1 MNQLISFSRIVAVV
15 SVLAAS
21 PSMAA
26 TFTVT
31 NTDDAGAGSLR
42 QAVNDANNAGGD
54 NTIVFDLPG
63 LTQPVIDLK
72 TEGLFLTSNITI
84 LNDRPGDVPV
94 TVRAGAPPHFLMA
107 CFYTGDGRHVLLA
120 GLTISGPPGAS
131 DNQDSGIKSSGGY
144 LTLRNCTLTDNNA
157 FLGGALFNEGGEVT
171 LIDCL
176 VTGNRARQGGG
187 LYNGGG
193 GKLILQHCTISNNS
207 AEEGG
212 GIENSQ
218 FADVTLIDC
227 MVSGNLAT
235 STFGDSE
242 GGAGI
247 GNGGSLAM
255 TNCTLSGN
263 QVAHFGGGAISTA
276 GGVTANNC
284 TFVNNKGE
292 LGGAIWDS
300 GSTSKRAALNN
311 CTFSGN
317 FMVDPDGITHSSAIY
332 ASYLY
337 IKSGTPKLTVNNCT
351 FSSGIPGEPASF
363 DGGAILAGGQ
373 HTQVEIANSIFR
385 RTSGGRN
392 IFNGG
397 DSTLISRGHN
407 LCNDDASGD
416 GGTGPG
422 GLLNGPGDIRNT
434 DPMLGPL
441 ADNGGPT
448 QTFALLPGSPAINAG
463 DDATARSRDQRG
475 YARNG
480 TSDIGAYEVGGT
492 VPVARLANIST
503 RAKCLRNDRILIAGF
518 IITGSQGKK
527 VMVRAIGPSLVGATH
542 LNNPTLELHD
552 SSGQVVALNDNWVDA
567 PNRQEI
573 IDSTIAPTNDLESA
587 ILMTL
592 TPGTYTAVVRGV
604 NNGTG
609 IALAE
614 VYDLDPAV
622 DSKLGNIS
630 TRGFVQ
636 TGDDVMI
643 GGLIVAGPDRQTVL
657 IRAIGPSLS
666 VESPLADPK
675 LELYDGN
682 GSLIIENADWRS
694 DQEGEILATGIP
706 PSDDLESAI
715 MATFAP
721 GNYTVIL
728 RGTDDGTMETTG
740 VAVVEAYGVN

>member
-1 MNQLISFSRIVAVV
+1 MVAALIL
-15 SVLAAS
+15 LAAG
-21 PSMAA
+21 PSMAT

-31 NTDDAGAGSLR
+31 NTDDSGAGSLR
-42 QAVNDANNAGGD
+42 QAVNDANTAGGD

-63 LTQPVIDLK
+63 MTQPVIDLT

-94 TVRAGAPPHFLMA
+94 AVRAGTPSPLLIA

-120 GLTISGPPGAS
+120 GLTISGPPGGLN
-131 DNQDSGIKSSGGY
+131 NQDRGINNGSGY
-144 LTLRNCTLTDNNA
+144 LTLRNCTLTDNNGS
-157 FLGGALFNEGGEVT
+157 LGGALFNDGGEVT

-176 VTGNRARQGGG
+176 VTGNRASEGAG
-187 LYNGGG
+187 LYNQGE
-193 GKLILQHCTISNNS
+193 GKVILQHCTISDNS
-207 AEEGG
+207 AQEGG
-212 GIENSQ
+212 GIVNSYGE
-218 FADVTLIDC
+218 VTLIDC
-227 MVSGNLAT
+227 TVSGNLAT
-235 STFGDSE
+235 STFSNSE

-247 GNGGSLAM
+247 SNGGRLAM

-263 QVAHFGGGAISTA
+263 VTHFGAGAVLTLGGM
-276 GGVTANNC
+276 TANNC

-292 LGGAIWDS
+292 IAGAIWDE
-300 GSTSKRAALNN
+300 GSSSEGSALSN

-317 FMVDPDGITHSSAIY
+317 FIVDPDGIAYSSAILADY
-332 ASYLY
+332 QYVQGGIPS
-337 IKSGTPKLTVNNCT
+337 LTVNNCT
-351 FSSGIPGEPASF
+351 FIGISGEPALF
-363 DGGAILAGGQ
+363 DGAALAAAG
-373 HTQVEIANSIFR
+373 HNTKVEVANSIFR
-385 RTSGGRN
+385 CGSGRRN
-392 IFNGG
+392 LFNGEG
-397 DSTLISRGHN
+397 STLISHGHN

-416 GGTGPG
+416 GGTVPG

-434 DPMLGPL
+434 EPMLGPL
-441 ADNGGPT
+441 SDNGGPT
-448 QTFALLPGSPAINAG
+448 QTLALLPGSPAINAG
-463 DDATARSRDQRG
+463 DDATARARDQRG

-492 VPVARLANIST
+492 FPVTRLGNIST
-503 RAKCLRNDRILIAGF
+503 RAKCLTNDRVLIAGF

-552 SSGQVVALNDNWVDA
+552 SSGQVIAFNDNWMDA

-592 TPGTYTAVVRGV
+592 TPGAYTAVVHGV

-614 VYDLDPAV
+614 VYDLDPGV

-643 GGLIVAGPDRQTVL
+643 GGLIVAGPDSQTVL
-657 IRAIGPSLS
+657 IRAIGPSLP
-666 VESPLADPK
+666 VVNALADPE
-675 LELYDGN
+675 LELYNGN
-682 GSLIIENADWRS
+682 GSLIIDNSDWRS
-694 DQEGEILATGIP
+694 DQEGEILVTGIP
-706 PSDDLESAI
+706 PSNDLEAAI
-715 MATFAP
+715 VATFAP
-721 GNYTVIL
+721 GNYTAIV
-728 RGTDDGTMETTG
+728 RGVNDTTG
-740 VAVVEAYGVN
+740 VALVEAYGLN

>member
-1 MNQLISFSRIVAVV
+1 MNQLISSSRIVAVV
-15 SVLAAS
+15 IVLAAS

-42 QAVNDANNAGGD
+42 QAVNDANTAGGD

-63 LTQPVIDLK
+63 VAQPVIEL
-72 TEGLFLTSNITI
+72 TTNGLAMSNITI

-94 TVRAGAPPHFLMA
+94 TVRAGTPSPLLIS
-107 CFYTGDGRHVLLA
+107 CFYINDGHHVLLA
-120 GLTISGPPGAS
+120 GLTISGPPGGLN
-131 DNQDSGIKSSGGY
+131 NQDSGISNRSGY
-144 LTLRNCTLTDNNA
+144 LTLRNCTLTDNNG
-157 FLGGALFNEGGEVT
+157 FFGGALFNEGGEVT

-176 VTGNRARQGGG
+176 VTGNRAADGGG

-218 FADVTLIDC
+218 FGDVTLIDC
-227 MVSGNLAT
+227 TVSGNLAT
-235 STFGDSE
+235 STFGDNT
-242 GGAGI
+242 GGGGI

-263 QVAHFGGGAISTA
+263 QVAHSGGGAISTG

-292 LGGAIWDS
+292 FAGAIWDE
-300 GSTSKRAALNN
+300 GSTSKPSALSN

-317 FMVDPDGITHSSAIY
+317 FMVDTDGISHSSAIY
-332 ASYLY
+332 ANYQY
-337 IKSGTPKLTVNNCT
+337 VNSGTPRLVVNNCT
-351 FSSGIPGEPASF
+351 FSSGISGEPVSF
-363 DGGAILAGGQ
+363 DGGAILAAGQ
-373 HTQVEIANSIFR
+373 GTKVEIANSIFR

-392 IFNGG
+392 FFNGEG
-397 DSTLISRGHN
+397 STLITHGHN

-416 GGTGPG
+416 GGTAPG

-434 DPMLGPL
+434 EPMLGPL
-441 ADNGGPT
+441 SDNGGPT
-448 QTFALLPGSPAINAG
+448 QTMALLPGSPAINAG

-480 TSDIGAYEVGGT
+480 TSDIGAYEAGGT
-492 VPVARLANIST
+492 IPVARLANIST
-503 RAKCLRNDRILIAGF
+503 RAKCLTNDKVLIAGF

-552 SSGQVVALNDNWVDA
+552 SSGQVVAFNDNWVDA

-592 TPGTYTAVVRGV
+592 TPGAYTAVVHGAT
-604 NNGTG
+604 NGTG

-614 VYDLDPAV
+614 VYDLDPGV

-636 TGDDVMI
+636 TGDNVMI
-643 GGLIVAGPDRQTVL
+643 GGLIVAGPDSQTVL

-666 VESPLADPK
+666 VGSALADPE
-675 LELYDGN
+675 LELHDGN
-682 GSLIIENADWRS
+682 GSLIIDNSDWRS

-715 MATFAP
+715 IATFAP
-721 GNYTVIL
+721 GNYTAIV
-728 RGTDDGTMETTG
+728 RGSNDTTG
-740 VAVVEAYGVN
+740 VAVVEAYGLN

>member
-1 MNQLISFSRIVAVV
+1 MIRSIPFPRVVAAVIL
-15 SVLAAS
+15 LAAR
-21 PSMAA
+21 PAMAA

-42 QAVNDANNAGGD
+42 QAFNDANAAGGD

-63 LTQPVIDLK
+63 VPEPVVVLT
-72 TEGLFLTSNITI
+72 TEGLDATSNITV

-94 TVRAGAPPHFLMA
+94 TVRAGTPPHLLIA
-107 CFYTGDGRHVLLA
+107 CFYTGNGRHVLLA
-120 GLTISGPPGAS
+120 GLTISGPPGGLN
-131 DNQDSGIKSSGGY
+131 NQDSGINNRSGY

-157 FLGGALFNEGGEVT
+157 YFGGALFNEGGEVH

-176 VTGNRARQGGG
+176 VTGNRAAQGGG
-187 LYNGGG
+187 IFNNGG
-193 GKLILQHCTISNNS
+193 GKLILQHCTISDNS
-207 AEEGG
+207 AQEGG
-212 GIENSQ
+212 GIENW
-218 FADVTLIDC
+218 FGDVTLIDC
-227 MVSGNLAT
+227 TVSGNLAT
-235 STFGDSE
+235 STFGDNT
-242 GGAGI
+242 GGGGI

-255 TNCTLSGN
+255 TNCRLSGN
-263 QVAHFGGGAISTA
+263 QVAHSGGGAIATG

-292 LGGAIWDS
+292 FAGAIWDE

-317 FMVDPDGITHSSAIY
+317 FMVGTDGITYSSAVY
-332 ASYLY
+332 ANYQY
-337 IKSGTPKLTVNNCT
+337 VNSGTPRLVVNNCT
-351 FSSGIPGEPASF
+351 FSSGISGEPVSL
-363 DGGAILAGGQ
+363 DGGAIAAAGQG
-373 HTQVEIANSIFR
+373 TAVEIANSIFR

-392 IFNGG
+392 FFNGEG
-397 DSTLISRGHN
+397 STLISRGHN
-407 LCNDDASGD
+407 LCNDDASGG

-422 GLLNGPGDIRNT
+422 GLLSSPGDIRNT

-441 ADNGGPT
+441 SDNGGPT

-492 VPVARLANIST
+492 IPVARLANIST
-503 RAKCLRNDRILIAGF
+503 RATCLTNEEVLIAGF
-518 IITGSQGKK
+518 IITGTQGKK
-527 VMVRAIGPSLVGATH
+527 VIMRAIGPSLAGATH
-542 LNNPTLELHD
+542 LNNPILELHD
-552 SSGQVVALNDNWVDA
+552 SSGQVIAFNDNWVDA

-573 IDSTIAPTNDLESA
+573 IDSMVAPTNDLESA

-592 TPGTYTAVVRGV
+592 IPGTYTAVIHGA
-604 NNGTG
+604 NNSRG

-614 VYDLDPAV
+614 VYDLDPGV

-630 TRGFVQ
+630 TRGIVQ
-636 TGDDVMI
+636 TDDDVMI
-643 GGLIVAGPDRQTVL
+643 GGIIVAGPNRQTVL

-666 VESPLADPK
+666 VGNPLADPE

-682 GSLIIENADWRS
+682 GSPIVYNSDWRS
-694 DQEGEILATGIP
+694 DQEGEILVTGIP
-706 PSDDLESAI
+706 PSNDLESAI
-715 MATFAP
+715 VQDLAP
-721 GNYTVIL
+721 GNYTAIV
-728 RGTDDGTMETTG
+728 RGVKDTTG

>member
-1 MNQLISFSRIVAVV
+1 MNGFISFSRIVAAVI
-15 SVLAAS
+15 LLGAS
-21 PSMAA
+21 PSMAT

-42 QAVNDANNAGGD
+42 QAVDDANTAGGD

-63 LTQPVIDLK
+63 VAQPVIALTTD
-72 TEGLFLTSNITI
+72 GLEALSNITI

-94 TVRAGAPPHFLMA
+94 TIRAETPSFSLIA
-107 CFYTGDGRHVLLA
+107 CFYIWDGHHLTLA
-120 GLTISGPPGAS
+120 GLTISGPAGGLY
-131 DNQDSGIKSSGGY
+131 DQDSGINNQNAY
-144 LTLRNCTLTDNNA
+144 VTLRNCTLTDNSA
-157 FLGGALFNEGGEVT
+157 FLGGALRNEGGEAT
-171 LIDCL
+171 LINCL

-187 LYNGGG
+187 LYNDEG
-193 GKLILQHCTISNNS
+193 GKLILQHCTISDNS
-207 AEEGG
+207 ADQGG
-212 GIENSQ
+212 GIQNWSG
-218 FADVTLIDC
+218 DVTLIDC
-227 MVSGNLAT
+227 TVSGNLAT
-235 STFGDSE
+235 STLSGNQ

-247 GNGGSLAM
+247 ANGGLLAM

-263 QVAHFGGGAISTA
+263 QVAHYGGGAIFTV

-300 GSTSKRAALNN
+300 GSTSNPSALSN

-317 FMVDPDGITHSSAIY
+317 FIVYIDGIARSGAIY
-332 ASYLY
+332 ANYQYASQG
-337 IKSGTPKLTVNNCT
+337 IPSMAINNCS
-351 FSSGIPGEPASF
+351 FSGISGDPGSF
-363 DGGAILAGGQ
+363 DPGAILAADGQ
-373 HTQVEIANSIFR
+373 NTKVEVANSLFR
-385 RTSGGRN
+385 SMSGGTN
-392 IFNGG
+392 LYNGNG
-397 DSTLISRGHN
+397 STLISRGHN

-422 GLLNGPGDIRNT
+422 GLLNSPGDIRNT

-441 ADNGGPT
+441 TDNGGPT

-463 DDATARSRDQRG
+463 DDTTAFWRDQRG
-475 YARNG
+475 YVRNG

-503 RAKCLRNDRILIAGF
+503 RAKCLTNDKVLIGGF
-518 IITGSQGKK
+518 IITGTQGKK
-527 VMVRAIGPSLVGATH
+527 VIVRAIGPSLVGATH

-552 SSGQVVALNDNWVDA
+552 SSGQVIAFNDNWVDA

-592 TPGTYTAVVRGV
+592 TPGAYTAIVRGA
-604 NNGTG
+604 NNSTG
-609 IALAE
+609 IALVE
-614 VYDLDPAV
+614 VYDLDPGV

-636 TGDDVMI
+636 TGDNVMI

-657 IRAIGPSLS
+657 IRAIGPSLP
-666 VESPLADPK
+666 VANPLADP
-675 LELYDGN
+675 ELDLHDGN
-682 GSLIIENADWRS
+682 GSLLISNSDWRS
-694 DQEGEILATGIP
+694 DQEGEILVTGIP

-715 MATFAP
+715 VATLAP
-721 GNYTVIL
+721 GNYTTIV
-728 RGTDDGTMETTG
+728 RGTDDTTG
-740 VAVVEAYGVN
+740 VAVVEAYGLN